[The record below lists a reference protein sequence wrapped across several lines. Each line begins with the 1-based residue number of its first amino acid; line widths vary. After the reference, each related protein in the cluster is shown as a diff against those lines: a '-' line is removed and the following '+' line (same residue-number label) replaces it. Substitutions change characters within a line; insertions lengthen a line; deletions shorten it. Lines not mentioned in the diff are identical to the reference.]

1 MDEKNA
7 GNLVIYFIRY
17 VHIKSINMLSL
28 HYHEWKRTEE
38 HEGKKYLIFDDY
50 MLDKV
55 NTKILIDTGD
65 KLPECLHISGFLVYV
80 RNKAR
85 VGIRAFLALLKY
97 ICIKDSCI
105 KTWKSWQQFSSFLNL
120 CLKLGC
126 CK

>member
-17 VHIKSINMLSL
+17 VHSKSINMLSL

-55 NTKILIDTGD
+55 NTKILIGTGD
-65 KLPECLHISGFLVYV
+65 KLPS
-80 RNKAR
+80 
-85 VGIRAFLALLKY
+85 VGTF
-97 ICIKDSCI
+97 
-105 KTWKSWQQFSSFLNL
+105 QGVF
-120 CLKLGC
+120 
-126 CK
+126 